1 MDEMENHVA
10 GNKKAAARIEAR
22 RLEMRRILQK
32 AEALGMTYG
41 KYVAYLESKRGGT
54 PFDGCEN
61 LSPPGYFVR

>member
-22 RLEMRRILQK
+22 WLEMRRILQE

-41 KYVAYLESKRGGT
+41 KYVAYLESKKRRDT
-54 PFDGCEN
+54 F
-61 LSPPGYFVR
+61 

>member
-22 RLEMRRILQK
+22 RLEMRRILQE
-32 AEALGMTYG
+32 AEALGMPISQ
-41 KYVAYLESKRGGT
+41 AKRGGT